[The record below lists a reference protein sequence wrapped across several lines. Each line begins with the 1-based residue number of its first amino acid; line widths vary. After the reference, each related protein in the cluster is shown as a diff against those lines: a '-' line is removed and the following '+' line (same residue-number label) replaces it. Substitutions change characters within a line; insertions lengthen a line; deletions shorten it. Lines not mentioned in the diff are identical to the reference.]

1 MAEQGEVVLLDEWL
15 SMYGTRARIAL
26 AEKGI
31 KYEFKEEHL
40 DNKSPLLLQMNPI
53 HKKIPVL
60 IHKGKPICESLI
72 IVQYIDE
79 VWNHT
84 ASLLPSDPYI
94 KAQALFWADFV
105 NKKVGDVGGRIW
117 AGKKEE
123 REEAKKELI
132 QSLKQLEETLG
143 VKNFFGGERFDFVD
157 IALIPF
163 YAWFYTFE
171 ELGNFKV
178 EAHCPKLIAWAHRC
192 LQRPSVSKSLASEK
206 EIYDF
211 VVGFR
216 QKHQLD

>member
-1 MAEQGEVVLLDEWL
+1 MAEQEELVLLDEWL
-15 SMYGTRARIAL
+15 SMFGTRARIAL

-31 KYEFKEEHL
+31 KYEYKEEDL

-72 IVQYIDE
+72 IVQYIDQ

-84 ASLLPSDPYI
+84 APLLPSDPYI
-94 KAQALFWADFV
+94 RAQALFWADFV

-123 REEAKKELI
+123 REEAKKEMI

-143 VKNFFGGERFDFVD
+143 VKNFFGGERFGFVD

-163 YAWFYTFE
+163 YGWFYTYE
-171 ELGNFKV
+171 ELCNFKV

-192 LQRPSVSKSLASEK
+192 LQRPSVSKSLASGK

-211 VVGFR
+211 VVDFR
-216 QKHQLD
+216 NKNQLN